1 MKKYGV
7 TETGINKM
15 HYDEIVEEINGDIK
29 AEISNFNT
37 RDDNPLVLLIKQFGV
52 HTARLWDFGE
62 DAYNSKFISTAK
74 GVALDLSGKIKG
86 LKRKKSTYS
95 VGKVKFTGDLGVV
108 IPPNFQVGTNGGL
121 KYLTTNKLDVVID
134 ATRSVEIEIQAI
146 EGGKKYNVDALLI
159 DKIVNPITGLESVI
173 NESKIEGGSDLE
185 SPAAFRKRLN
195 EFGGN
200 ASLRSIVSNVLKTNV
215 TDAFGLE
222 NVEDD
227 VDDDG
232 LPPHSFEIIV
242 VGGTDEEIVTAIEEK
257 KSAGINMHGSVSVD
271 YLGNT
276 YKFTRADVS
285 DIHVQLTLG
294 VNNDR
299 YLNEYT
305 DLIKNNYIN
314 YIERLSV
321 GDVVTYNEM
330 LSQIYIGTQGVV
342 SSVCKFGTN
351 PLELTEQDIKIG
363 IRSIPSLLLE
373 NITINLQ

>member
-15 HYDEIVEEINGDIK
+15 HYDEIVEEINSDIK

-52 HTARLWDFGE
+52 HASRLWDLGE

-108 IPPNFQVGTNGGL
+108 IPPNFQVGTNSGL

-134 ATRSVEIEIQAI
+134 ATRSVEIELQAI
-146 EGGKKYNVDALLI
+146 EGGKKYNIDSLLI
-159 DKIVNPITGLESVI
+159 KKIVNPVTGLESVI
-173 NESKIEGGSDLE
+173 NESQIEGGSDLE

-215 TDAFGLE
+215 TDTFGLE

-232 LPPHSFEIIV
+232 LPAHSFEIIV